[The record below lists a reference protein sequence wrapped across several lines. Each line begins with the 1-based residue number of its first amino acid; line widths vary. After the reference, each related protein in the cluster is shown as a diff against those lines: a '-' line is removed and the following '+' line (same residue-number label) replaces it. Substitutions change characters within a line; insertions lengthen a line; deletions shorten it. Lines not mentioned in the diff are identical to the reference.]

1 MITGDLYFTFIKI
14 PSNYK
19 YLLVCK
25 SWHKNIIGDIKKRKI
40 EFYDMQLYNAINNK
54 HIFLLYRAYDKVLL
68 QAYDNVIINIMKII
82 IKDADIRDKI
92 MEKFIENYK
101 QLSIIIS
108 IFHNYNTTAIVAN
121 AANAATIA
129 THNIKY
135 TSDDDNIEK
144 YIADEYANILSKY
157 YNYNIILT

>member
-19 YLLVCK
+19 CLLVCK

-54 HIFLLYRAYDKVLL
+54 HIFLLYSAYDKVLL
-68 QAYDNVIINIMKII
+68 QAYDNVIKNIMNVII
-82 IKDADIRDKI
+82 NDADIIDKI

-108 IFHNYNTTAIVAN
+108 IFHNYNTTAI
-121 AANAATIA
+121 AANAVNAVA
-129 THNIKY
+129 QNIKDIGY
-135 TSDDDNIEK
+135 VDNIEK
-144 YIADEYANILSKY
+144 FIADEYAYILSKY

>member
-1 MITGDLYFTFIKI
+1 MITNDLYFTFIKI

-19 YLLVCK
+19 CLLVCK
-25 SWHKNIIGDIKKRKI
+25 SWYKNIIGDIKKKKI
-40 EFYDMQLYNAINNK
+40 EFYDIQLYNAINNK
-54 HIFLLYRAYDKVLL
+54 HVFLLYSAYDRVLS
-68 QAYDNVIINIMKII
+68 QAYNNVILNIMKII
-82 IKDADIRDKI
+82 IKDYDIKDII

-108 IFHNYNTTAIVAN
+108 IYKNYNPAN
-121 AANAATIA
+121 PE

-135 TSDDDNIEK
+135 IRDFDNIEM

>member
-1 MITGDLYFTFIKI
+1 MITNDLYFTFIKI

-19 YLLVCK
+19 CLLECN
-25 SWHKNIIGDIKKRKI
+25 SWYKNIIGDIKKKKI
-40 EFYDMQLYNAINNK
+40 EFYDIQLYNAINNK
-54 HIFLLYRAYDKVLL
+54 HIFLLYSAYDRGLS
-68 QAYDNVIINIMKII
+68 QAYDNVILNII
-82 IKDADIRDKI
+82 ITKDYDIKDII

-108 IFHNYNTTAIVAN
+108 IYKNYNTANTAN
-121 AANAATIA
+121 TE
-129 THNIKY
+129 TDNIKY
-135 TSDDDNIEK
+135 IRDFDNIER

>member
-1 MITGDLYFTFIKI
+1 MITNDLYFTFIKI

-19 YLLVCK
+19 SLLVCK
-25 SWHKNIIGDIKKRKI
+25 SWYKNIIGDIKKKKI
-40 EFYDMQLYNAINNK
+40 EFYDIQLYNAINNK
-54 HIFLLYRAYDKVLL
+54 HIFLLYNAYDRVLS
-68 QAYDNVIINIMKII
+68 QAYNNVILNIMKII
-82 IKDADIRDKI
+82 IKDYDIKDII

-108 IFHNYNTTAIVAN
+108 IYKNYNTANTAN
-121 AANAATIA
+121 TE
-129 THNIKY
+129 TDNIKY
-135 TSDDDNIEK
+135 IRDFDNIER

>member
-1 MITGDLYFTFIKI
+1 MITNDLYFTFIKI

-19 YLLVCK
+19 CLLVCK
-25 SWHKNIIGDIKKRKI
+25 SWYKNIIGDIKKKKI
-40 EFYDMQLYNAINNK
+40 EFYDIQLYNAINNK
-54 HIFLLYRAYDKVLL
+54 HIFLLYSAYDRVLS
-68 QAYDNVIINIMKII
+68 QAYDNVILNIMKII
-82 IKDADIRDKI
+82 IRDYDIKDII

-108 IFHNYNTTAIVAN
+108 IYKNYNTAN
-121 AANAATIA
+121 TE
-129 THNIKY
+129 TDNIKY
-135 TSDDDNIEK
+135 IRDFDNIER

>member
-19 YLLVCK
+19 CLLVCK

-54 HIFLLYRAYDKVLL
+54 HIFLLYRAYEKVLL

-108 IFHNYNTTAIVAN
+108 IFHNYNTTAI

-129 THNIKY
+129 TQNIKY

>member
-1 MITGDLYFTFIKI
+1 
-14 PSNYK
+14 
-19 YLLVCK
+19 
-25 SWHKNIIGDIKKRKI
+25 
-40 EFYDMQLYNAINNK
+40 
-54 HIFLLYRAYDKVLL
+54 
-68 QAYDNVIINIMKII
+68 MKII

-108 IFHNYNTTAIVAN
+108 IFHNYNTTAISANAAN

-129 THNIKY
+129 TQNIKY

>member
-1 MITGDLYFTFIKI
+1 MITNDLYFTFIKI

-19 YLLVCK
+19 CLLVCK
-25 SWHKNIIGDIKKRKI
+25 SWYKNIIWDIKKKKI
-40 EFYDMQLYNAINNK
+40 EFYDIQLYNAINNK
-54 HIFLLYRAYDKVLL
+54 HVFLLYSAYDRVLS
-68 QAYDNVIINIMKII
+68 QAYNNVILNIMKII
-82 IKDADIRDKI
+82 IKDYDIKDII

-108 IFHNYNTTAIVAN
+108 IYKNYNPAN
-121 AANAATIA
+121 PANPANPE

-135 TSDDDNIEK
+135 IRDFDNIEM

>member
-19 YLLVCK
+19 CLLVCK

-108 IFHNYNTTAIVAN
+108 IFHNYNTTAIS
-121 AANAATIA
+121 ANAATIA
-129 THNIKY
+129 TQNIKY

>member
-1 MITGDLYFTFIKI
+1 MITNDLYFTFIKI

-19 YLLVCK
+19 SLLVCK
-25 SWHKNIIGDIKKRKI
+25 SWYKNIIGDIKKKKI
-40 EFYDMQLYNAINNK
+40 EFYDIQLYNAINNK
-54 HIFLLYRAYDKVLL
+54 HIFLLYSAYDRVLS
-68 QAYDNVIINIMKII
+68 QAYDNVILNIMKII
-82 IKDADIRDKI
+82 IKDYDIKDII

-108 IFHNYNTTAIVAN
+108 IYKNYNTANTANTAN
-121 AANAATIA
+121 TE
-129 THNIKY
+129 TDNIKY
-135 TSDDDNIEK
+135 IRDFDNIER

>member
-1 MITGDLYFTFIKI
+1 MINNDLYFTFIKI

-19 YLLVCK
+19 CLLVCK
-25 SWHKNIIGDIKKRKI
+25 SWYKNIIGDIKKRKM
-40 EFYDMQLYNAINNK
+40 EFYDMQIYNAINNK
-54 HIFLLYRAYDKVLL
+54 HIFLLYSAYDKVLL

-82 IKDADIRDKI
+82 IKDDYIKDKI

-101 QLSIIIS
+101 KLSIIIS
-108 IFHNYNTTAIVAN
+108 IFNNYNNNNNNNNMNNTQDMQDN
-121 AANAATIA
+121 SN
-129 THNIKY
+129 
-135 TSDDDNIEK
+135 DDIEK

>member
-1 MITGDLYFTFIKI
+1 MITNDLYFTFIKI

-19 YLLVCK
+19 SLLVCK
-25 SWHKNIIGDIKKRKI
+25 SWYKNIIGDIKKKKI
-40 EFYDMQLYNAINNK
+40 EFYDIQLYNAINNK
-54 HIFLLYRAYDKVLL
+54 HIFLLYSAYDRVLS
-68 QAYDNVIINIMKII
+68 QAYDNVILNIMKII
-82 IKDADIRDKI
+82 IKDYDIKDII

-108 IFHNYNTTAIVAN
+108 IYKNYNTAN
-121 AANAATIA
+121 TE
-129 THNIKY
+129 TDNIKY
-135 TSDDDNIEK
+135 IRDFDNIER